1 MIEIVISVVM
11 SIVLMYIIYSV
22 ALEPPTTTSDTVPV
36 DIPVGT
42 IVPYAGGTL
51 PPGWL
56 LCDNASYPPTK
67 YPALYAAIGYTY
79 GMDGTNYRV
88 PDTRGVFMR
97 GTDPTG
103 RRDTPRPA
111 GAVQLGMT
119 TLPAAP
125 VGTQNS
131 YLRGDGSWQPGTFS
145 GQITWSAT
153 ATPPPGWLVCD
164 GASYFVTAYPALFAA
179 ISTMYGVGADKT
191 GGTTFSV
198 PDLRGQ
204 FIRGFDSTGNVD
216 RDRGGKG
223 FGTYQGDMFGRHNHG
238 PDMGRRGDASERLLR
253 WGDNDQRV
261 SFGRSEDTGGT
272 ETRPKNVAL
281 LPCIKI

>member
-1 MIEIVISVVM
+1 MLESVISVAV
-11 SIVLMYIIYSV
+11 SVVLMYAIYYFT
-22 ALEPPTTTSDTVPV
+22 LQPPPPPPAPPVPV
-36 DIPVGT
+36 GVPVGT
-42 IVPYAGGTL
+42 IVSYAGGTV

-56 LCDNASYPPTK
+56 LCDNASYPQTK

-97 GTDPTG
+97 GTDATG
-103 RRDTPRPA
+103 LRDTSRPA
-111 GAVQLGMT
+111 GSIQLST
-119 TLPAAP
+119 TTTPGAP
-125 VGTQNS
+125 LGTHNS
-131 YLRGDGSWQPGTFS
+131 YLRGDGTWQPGTFS

-153 ATPPPGWLVCD
+153 ATAPPGWLVCD

-179 ISTMYGVGADKT
+179 ISSTYGVGADKT

-204 FIRGFDSTGNVD
+204 FIRGFDSTGTID
-216 RDRGGKG
+216 QDRGGKG
-223 FGTYQGDMFGRHNHG
+223 FGTTQGDMYASHNHG
-238 PDMGRRGDASERLLR
+238 SC
-253 WGDNDQRV
+253 
-261 SFGRSEDTGGT
+261 FGRNARQVRTTDDGGT
-272 ETRPKNVAL
+272 QWGQSPSDNSGGNETRPKNVAM